1 MDEISIRERISK
13 RKLRE
18 LEQYIDIVENIREH
32 GRKTKELVL
41 QYLPD
46 DISHVPDRVRE
57 LFNEFLKKKEK
68 SLNELII
75 MYKNVPR
82 IEIATRYV
90 IFCLCTTAS
99 LKDMRVE
106 RYFATLRELYSE
118 ILPFIENP
126 EYSDVDRI
134 VKLIETKY
142 EKVDNQF
149 LTVLTLKY
157 AHGVRKVLKAFKK
170 DVFEW
175 IMTLQTIR
183 EFEENLRVFFMKKS
197 SERIRK
203 CIRSI
208 IRVFS
213 HRTSFPLAVNI
224 IRKGEYRKYVSIAD
238 MYTTLTTFRS
248 GAFLIMKLDS
258 EKVRKIE
265 AELKSGKEVI
275 IRVESVKGIV
285 RSVAKLSLDP
295 ILYERGAF
303 DIGYRYCSK
312 NKCEECPIS
321 NICLKYLNI
330 KIK

>member
-13 RKLRE
+13 RKLKE
-18 LEQYIDIVENIREH
+18 LERYIDIVENIREH
-32 GRKTKELVL
+32 GRTVKEMVL

-46 DISHVPDRVRE
+46 DIAHVPDRVRE
-57 LFNEFLKKKEK
+57 LFNEFMRKRER
-68 SLNELII
+68 SLSELVI
-75 MYKNVPR
+75 MYRNVPR

-90 IFCLCTTAS
+90 IFCLCTMAA
-99 LKDMRVE
+99 LRDFRVE
-106 RYFATLRELYSE
+106 RYFSTVRDIYAEL
-118 ILPFIENP
+118 LPFLDNP
-126 EYSDVDRI
+126 EYSHVDRI
-134 VKLIETKY
+134 VKIIESKY
-142 EKVDNQF
+142 ENIDKQF
-149 LTVLTLKY
+149 LIILSLKY
-157 AHGVRKVLKAFKK
+157 AHGVRKVSKAYKK
-170 DVFEW
+170 EVFEW
-175 IMTLQTIR
+175 IMTFQTIE
-183 EFEENLRVFFMKKS
+183 EFEDNLRVFFMKKS

-203 CIRSI
+203 CIRNI
-208 IRVFS
+208 VRVFS

-224 IRKGEYRKYVSIAD
+224 IRRGEYRRYISIAD

-258 EKVRKIE
+258 EKVRKIA
-265 AELKSGKEVI
+265 AELETGKEVI
-275 IRVESVKGIV
+275 IKTEAVKGIV

>member
-1 MDEISIRERISK
+1 MDEASIRERISR
-13 RKLRE
+13 RKLKE
-18 LEQYIDIVENIREH
+18 LERYIDIVENIREY
-32 GRKTKELVL
+32 GRTVKELVL

-46 DISHVPDRVRE
+46 EISHVPERVKE
-57 LFNEFLKKKEK
+57 LFNEFLKRRER

-75 MYKNVPR
+75 SYRNVPR
-82 IEIATRYV
+82 IETTTRYI
-90 IFCLCTTAS
+90 IFCLCTVAG
-99 LKDMRVE
+99 LRDFRVE
-106 RYFATLRELYSE
+106 RFFKTLRELYRD

-134 VKLIETKY
+134 VKLIESNY
-142 EKVDNQF
+142 EKIDKQF

-157 AHGVRKVLKAFKK
+157 AHGIRKVLKAYKK
-170 DVFEW
+170 EVFEW
-175 IMTLQTIR
+175 IMTLQTIE

-224 IRKGEYRKYVSIAD
+224 IRRGEYRKYVSIAD

-265 AELKSGKEVI
+265 LELKTGKEVI
-275 IRVESVKGIV
+275 IKTEAVKGIV

-312 NKCEECPIS
+312 DKCDECPI
-321 NICLKYLNI
+321 NDVCLKYLNI

>member
-1 MDEISIRERISK
+1 MDEVSIRERISK
-13 RKLRE
+13 KKLRE
-18 LEQYIDIVENIREH
+18 LERYIEIVEDIREH
-32 GRKTKELVL
+32 GRTIKELVL

-57 LFNEFLKKKEK
+57 LFDEFMRKRER

-75 MYKNVPR
+75 MYRNVPR

-90 IFCLCTTAS
+90 IFCLCTMAG

-106 RYFATLRELYSE
+106 KYFSTLREIYSD

-126 EYSDVDRI
+126 EYSEVDKI
-134 VKLIETKY
+134 VNLIEMKY
-142 EKVDNQF
+142 DKIDKQF
-149 LTVLTLKY
+149 LTILTLKY
-157 AHGVRKVLKAFKK
+157 AHGIRKVLKAFKK
-170 DVFEW
+170 EVFEW
-175 IMTLQTIR
+175 IMMLQTIR

-275 IRVESVKGIV
+275 LRAESVKGIV

-321 NICLKYLNI
+321 NVCLKYLNI
-330 KIK
+330 RIK